1 MASTRERLLGYVV
14 KRVMTD
20 EGWRYYCTECCDYH
34 PIQQFYKAA
43 NRPFG
48 IFSHCSKLKHPT
60 KKKNRITDPSLS
72 KVDTS
77 HLKLNKVNEEDIKN
91 TIDFLE
97 QIGYDTTGNVHEQ
110 FIKKYENEIQRAI
123 SKRHANP
130 NDPKKN
136 G

>member
-1 MASTRERLLGYVV
+1 M
-14 KRVMTD
+14 
-20 EGWRYYCTECCDYH
+20 
-34 PIQQFYKAA
+34 
-43 NRPFG
+43 
-48 IFSHCSKLKHPT
+48 
-60 KKKNRITDPSLS
+60 S